1 MIDPVSAYLKGV
13 DDNRNAAVRG
23 VLSPLKN
30 LAERMGAAVV
40 LVSHLTKG
48 ASANGKHRVSG
59 SIAYVGACRANFLFV
74 PTRATRP
81 AGRCSCSITA
91 ATWRRSH
98 RPLAYTIED
107 QSGRGPQVIWSDEPV
122 TVTVD
127 EALRVRAE
135 MPAQDEGPELREC
148 EKWLKETL
156 AGGRVPA
163 AELRRACEQAGFA
176 WPHPSPRQVAR
187 RRGHTPARIRVRLK
201 ELLAVT
207 RMRPRNPLI
216 SVINATIGP
225 IDAHIMISRSHR
237 SHA

>member
-1 MIDPVSAYLKGV
+1 M

-40 LVSHLTKG
+40 LVSHLNKG

-74 PTRATRP
+74 PHPRDP
-81 AGRCSCSITA
+81 AGRRVLMLDNGGNVA
-91 ATWRRSH
+91 PLAP
-98 RPLAYTIED
+98 PLAYTIED

-135 MPAQDEGPELREC
+135 MPARDEGPELREC

-176 WPHPSPRQVAR
+176 WPTLHRAR
-187 RRGHTPARIRVRLK
+187 SRVG
-201 ELLAVT
+201 AVT
-207 RMRPRNPLI
+207 RRHGFGSGSKSYWHLRAEPKDPLI
-216 SVINATIGP
+216 SAINL
-225 IDAHIMISRSHR
+225 RS
-237 SHA
+237 AP